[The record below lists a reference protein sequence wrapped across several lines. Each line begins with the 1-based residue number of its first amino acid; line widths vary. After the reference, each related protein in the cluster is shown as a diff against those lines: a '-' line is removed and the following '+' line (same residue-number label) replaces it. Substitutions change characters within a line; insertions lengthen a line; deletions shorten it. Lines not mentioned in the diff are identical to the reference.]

1 MWSSFYVIYYKYFFE
16 RKISVHAKNIN
27 LQTKKNLLEAIMNLN
42 HIPVLL
48 NESINGLN
56 IKTNGIYID
65 GIVGGGGHSF
75 FIAQKIFKGAK
86 SK

>member
-1 MWSSFYVIYYKYFFE
+1 
-16 RKISVHAKNIN
+16 
-27 LQTKKNLLEAIMNLN
+27 MNLN

-65 GIVGGGGHSF
+65 GTVGGGGHSF
-75 FIAQKIFKGAK
+75 FIAQKIFNGNK
-86 SK
+86 SKLICIDRDLLKKKKKKNYSHSKKKLFLYMIIFAT

>member
-1 MWSSFYVIYYKYFFE
+1 
-16 RKISVHAKNIN
+16 
-27 LQTKKNLLEAIMNLN
+27 MNLN

-65 GIVGGGGHSF
+65 GTVGGGGHSF

>member
-1 MWSSFYVIYYKYFFE
+1 
-16 RKISVHAKNIN
+16 
-27 LQTKKNLLEAIMNLN
+27 MNLN

-65 GIVGGGGHSF
+65 GTVGGGGHSF
-75 FIAQKIFKGAK
+75 FIAQKIFNGNK
-86 SK
+86 SKLICIDRDEFALSMAKKKLFLYMIIFAT